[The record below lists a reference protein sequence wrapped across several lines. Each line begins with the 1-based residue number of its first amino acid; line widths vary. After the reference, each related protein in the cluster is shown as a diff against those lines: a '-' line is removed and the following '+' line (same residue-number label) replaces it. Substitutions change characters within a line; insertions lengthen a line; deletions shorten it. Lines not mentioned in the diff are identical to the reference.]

1 MPGFVIPN
9 APQTGTAA
17 YYGFDQAEPDT
28 LDFSILG
35 NRRTGVLT
43 GGLVTAPSV
52 AAATVN
58 VSAMTALINGVTV
71 TTNAVSALSVGSADG
86 SANRFDLII
95 ARLSGS
101 TATIT
106 LITGTADA
114 TNPVLPPT
122 TDYLSAI
129 GSTSVAASQKVD
141 LSTDLVL
148 AAIYRPAGDSNVIS
162 KLLVDKRVMVSNITL
177 SGSGVPAA
185 GLGVAGD
192 AYADTSAGDPPAG
205 GSKLYVKETTS
216 GWRNI
221 GAFDLASTT
230 VPIGTTI
237 IWPGLTPP
245 DATTYKSA
253 NGQSLSKTTY
263 ATLYSLLKGV
273 GATCPYGESL
283 NDFNLPNYN
292 NAAFIKGGATPSATT
307 GGANSVTLTTSNMP
321 QHDHTM
327 AHTHTH
333 THTHTL
339 NAHNHTISG
348 TIYGGAHTHYVTT
361 TESYSA
367 IRANG
372 FVTQTSGLS
381 SGGNGGFQLVE
392 NANNEILTTYTYAGA
407 HNQAFA
413 ASESAGS
420 FDPNHSH
427 SYSLTASDN
436 STNTSAASTATTSAA
451 SVSNTG
457 YAGQVTPTAINTLP
471 FHYTVTFYIK
481 VL

>member
-58 VSAMTALINGVTV
+58 VSAMTA
-71 TTNAVSALSVGSADG
+71 
-86 SANRFDLII
+86 
-95 ARLSGS
+95 
-101 TATIT
+101 
-106 LITGTADA
+106 
-114 TNPVLPPT
+114 
-122 TDYLSAI
+122 LSAI

-221 GAFDLASTT
+221 GAFDLATT
-230 VPIGTTI
+230 SVPIGTTI

-245 DATTYKSA
+245 NSSIYKSA

-321 QHDHTM
+321 QHDHTL
-327 AHTHTH
+327 AHTHTLVHTHGLNNH
-333 THTHTL
+333 THTITG
-339 NAHNHTISG
+339 TISG
-348 TIYGGAHTHYVTT
+348 GEHTHNVFTPLHNAGYQ
-361 TESYSA
+361 
-367 IRANG
+367 NG
-372 FVTQTSGLS
+372 VVTQTSS
-381 SGGNGGFQLVE
+381 SGGNDGFMVDQAAYGNHIETLGS
-392 NANNEILTTYTYAGA
+392 YAGSTSYLVA
-407 HNQAFA
+407 TSNN
-413 ASESAGS
+413 S
-420 FDPNHSH
+420 NHSH
-427 SYSLTASDN
+427 VHSLTAFNN
-436 STNTSAASTATTSAA
+436 SGDTTAAQPSATTSAA
-451 SVSNTG
+451 STSNTG